1 MIFLVFHLSHLSD
14 IIVLFV
20 ELEAAMSFVII
31 MVEKEVEK
39 QFQHNK
45 VKSKKGTKRKILLLY
60 NLLRVSWGQE
70 MVVW

>member
-1 MIFLVFHLSHLSD
+1 M
-14 IIVLFV
+14 FV

>member
-1 MIFLVFHLSHLSD
+1 MIFLVFHLSYLSD

-39 QFQHNK
+39 QFHNNK
-45 VKSKKGTKRKILLLY
+45 VKGEAR
-60 NLLRVSWGQE
+60 
-70 MVVW
+70 